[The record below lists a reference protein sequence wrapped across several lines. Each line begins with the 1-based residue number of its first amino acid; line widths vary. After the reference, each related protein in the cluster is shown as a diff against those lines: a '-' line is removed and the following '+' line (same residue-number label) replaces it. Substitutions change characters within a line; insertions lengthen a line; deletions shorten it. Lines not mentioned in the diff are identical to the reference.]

1 FLFLSGLFL
10 FSFQR
15 SRSALSRAVLSYI
28 TKSTATRQHLF
39 SLFLVFFLLFLPFS
53 FVIGFIDSL

>member
-1 FLFLSGLFL
+1 RFLFLSGLFL

-28 TKSTATRQHLF
+28 TKSTPFRQHLF
-39 SLFLVFFLLFLPFS
+39 SLFLSFFKQILKSPLYKGDFR
-53 FVIGFIDSL
+53 